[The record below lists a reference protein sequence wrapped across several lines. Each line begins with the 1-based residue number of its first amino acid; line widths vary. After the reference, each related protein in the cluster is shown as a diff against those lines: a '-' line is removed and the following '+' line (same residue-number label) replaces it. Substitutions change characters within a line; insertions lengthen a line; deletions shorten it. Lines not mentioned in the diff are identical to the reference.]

1 MEFSLSLSLLAS
13 ADFTLEYKC
22 FSLFLPGYRN
32 TTHSHLHRSITYIG
46 IENYFSNL
54 VCNDDRFLLVLLGL
68 FFGFTLGPVTAAQ
81 GILDLVDGLPD
92 AVAVGDVLRLVKLA
106 GLTPTVVAAANL
118 E

>member
-1 MEFSLSLSLLAS
+1 MELSLSLSLLAS

-32 TTHSHLHRSITYIG
+32 THLHRSITYI
-46 IENYFSNL
+46 ENDFSNL

-92 AVAVGDVLRLVKLA
+92 AVTVGDVLRLVKLA